1 MMSLLF
7 HFCLPLQR
15 PLFTSLLRWGS
26 HSCSWIGGRWKC
38 SCSCYSDSVELIES
52 ACESDFIIYLFCLG
66 KSRLWILLPF
76 QLRLR
81 RQWRQPF
88 ACACAV
94 DIFCVLDFTSS
105 KILWRHPFI
114 YFYFLA
120 LSGSAE
126 DKKLC
131 DGEDLPVSSTNDQL
145 PDSTKRTSQ
154 V

>member
-1 MMSLLF
+1 MSLLF
-7 HFCLPLQR
+7 HFCLHLQR
-15 PLFTSLLRWGS
+15 PLFTSLLRWGC
-26 HSCSWIGGRWKC
+26 HTCSWIGGRWKY
-38 SCSCYSDSVELIES
+38 SGSCYSDSVEFI
-52 ACESDFIIYLFCLG
+52 ESDFIIYLFILLG
-66 KSRLWILLPF
+66 KIALMNSITVPTPASSPVKAAFCLS
-76 QLRLR
+76 
-81 RQWRQPF
+81 
-88 ACACAV
+88 V
-94 DIFCVLDFTSS
+94 DIFCVLCFTSS

-114 YFYFLA
+114 YFYIPA